1 MLLKFQY
8 VIAQPVTLNFGGSVM
23 WYCKGKSLAAG
34 RAAGYKIADA
44 GCSRDPRKT
53 MCTLSYFGTIV

>member
-8 VIAQPVTLNFGGSVM
+8 VIVQPVTLNFGGSVM
-23 WYCKGKSLAAG
+23 WYCKGKSRVCAQ
-34 RAAGYKIADA
+34 IADA

-53 MCTLSYFGTIV
+53 TCTLSYFGTIV